1 MSTINNK
8 RKKES
13 HQEGVARIQK
23 VTEQKISLLILWLNF
38 SLLNKCDNKVI
49 WNVEYSFPDSVVVTD
64 HAKSLIK
71 GILLQDPAMR
81 LTIDEILD
89 HPFFSGSG

>member
-1 MSTINNK
+1 MDVWSFGVIVYTLLVGRPPFETADVK
-8 RKKES
+8 TTYKKI
-13 HQEGVARIQK
+13 R
-23 VTEQKISLLILWLNF
+23 
-38 SLLNKCDNKVI
+38 
-49 WNVEYSFPDSVVVTD
+49 NVEYSFPDSVVVTD